1 MEQVSF
7 SLYSLVNSVHI
18 YACITGKE
26 VLRRYSK
33 PYLIPSLI
41 MFYYYTHSLKT
52 KNKLLFTAL
61 FLGFLGDTLLL
72 YQITFLPGCFSFF
85 FGNCIYSYLIFKK
98 ISKVNYILL
107 GGVFTSMASIY
118 MFIMFPVVKDY
129 LKEMTSLVFLY
140 FIPLVFMMSFSFYN
154 MVVNFNV
161 VNFLLFFAALNFLT
175 SDYILSLIWYVT
187 PIKHSDFYV
196 MVTYLLAQ
204 GLLTYGLS

>member
-1 MEQVSF
+1 
-7 SLYSLVNSVHI
+7 
-18 YACITGKE
+18 
-26 VLRRYSK
+26 
-33 PYLIPSLI
+33 
-41 MFYYYTHSLKT
+41 
-52 KNKLLFTAL
+52 
-61 FLGFLGDTLLL
+61 
-72 YQITFLPGCFSFF
+72 
-85 FGNCIYSYLIFKK
+85 
-98 ISKVNYILL
+98 
-107 GGVFTSMASIY
+107 MASIY

-129 LKEMTSLVFLY
+129 LKEMTGLVFLY

-154 MVVNFNV
+154 MVVNFTV